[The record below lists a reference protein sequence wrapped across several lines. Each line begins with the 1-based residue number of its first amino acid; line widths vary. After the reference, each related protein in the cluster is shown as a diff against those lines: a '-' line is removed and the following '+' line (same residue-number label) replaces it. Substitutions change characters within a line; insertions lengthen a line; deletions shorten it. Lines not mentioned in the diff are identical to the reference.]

1 MSYQPPF
8 EGNWLAATAPSMN
21 WYTPPTV
28 QNAVRFMYA
37 GACVAVIT
45 PVFAILTIGN
55 FNAALQQASATPP
68 SAKVLY
74 TFDAFAIGSIIVGG
88 LIDVSLW
95 MWMARK
101 NRAGK
106 NWARILATVFFVI
119 NCLQLLGAAELPFSG
134 LTKLVQALSWIAGL
148 GAIVLLWQR
157 DSGAYF
163 RVQSHRY

>member
-21 WYTPPTV
+21 WYVPPTV

-37 GACVAVIT
+37 GASVAVIT
-45 PVFAILTIGN
+45 PVFDILTIGN
-55 FNAALQQASATPP
+55 FNAALGQISATPP
-68 SAKVLY
+68 TAKVMY
-74 TFDAFAIGSIIVGG
+74 TLDAFVIASIIVSG

-106 NWARILATVFFVI
+106 NWARVVATAFFVV
-119 NCLQLLGAAELPFSG
+119 NCLQLLGVAELPFSG
-134 LTKLVQALSWIAGL
+134 LTKVVQVLSWTAGL
-148 GAIVLLWQR
+148 GAIVLIWQR
-157 DSGAYF
+157 ASRAYF
-163 RVQSHRY
+163 AAKSRGY